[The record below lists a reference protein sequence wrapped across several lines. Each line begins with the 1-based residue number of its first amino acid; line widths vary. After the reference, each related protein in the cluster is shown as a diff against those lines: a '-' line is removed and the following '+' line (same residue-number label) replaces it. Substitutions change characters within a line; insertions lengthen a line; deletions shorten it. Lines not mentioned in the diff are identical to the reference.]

1 MLRAQSAL
9 QQKLRDSYP
18 DVRRWAVSL
27 LPQEVRESAALARQH
42 IPNPTI
48 YVTRV
53 GTRSSVWVGG
63 APTGPVLHGVL
74 LWFGVA
80 GYGPALV
87 ATRLIPRGTALTPSD
102 AVPGQPDLVAA
113 ACPPITD
120 QTRLDGMR
128 AATTIR
134 GGEVIC
140 AGAIESMPPVVRG
153 EQVTARFSSHGV
165 VITAPVEA
173 LSDGAVGAPVSVR
186 NVQSGAVFT
195 AMVTGKAEVAVG
207 D

>member
-18 DVRRWAVSL
+18 DVHQWTVSL
-27 LPQEVRESAALARQH
+27 LPQEVREAAALARQH
-42 IPNPTI
+42 IPDPTI

-53 GTRSSVWVGG
+53 GTRSAVWVGS
-63 APTGPVLHGVL
+63 APTGPMPHGVL

-87 ATRLIPRGTALTPSD
+87 ATRRIPRGAALTPSD

-120 QTRLDGMR
+120 QTRLGGMR

-134 GGEVIC
+134 DGEVIC
-140 AGAIESMPPVVRG
+140 TGAIEPVPPVVRG
-153 EQVTARFSSHGV
+153 EQITARFSSHGV

-173 LSDGAVGAPVSVR
+173 LSDGVVGAPVSVR